1 MAPSARGFK
10 VAKTEARKRR
20 TKPAKGRLTGWIKRQ
35 RKRSRRI
42 ALWLAAVLIGLP
54 LGLTLL
60 YSIVPPPV
68 TPLMLTRLV
77 QGEGLEKQWAPLEEI
92 SPNLRFSVI
101 AGEDN
106 LFCTHSGFD
115 FSSLREAW
123 AERQAGGRSRG
134 ASTLSQQLAKNLFL
148 WPGGG
153 FVRKGVEAYL
163 TLYLET
169 LLSKQR
175 ILELY
180 LNVAEWGPGI
190 YGAQAGAQ
198 AHFGKQASQLS
209 AREAALMAA
218 VLPNPR
224 RWSAGRPG
232 DYISRR
238 ASTLQ
243 TRVQQLGPLLDCAR

>member
-1 MAPSARGFK
+1 MAKAGAERRRAKSWKARLR
-10 VAKTEARKRR
+10 AS
-20 TKPAKGRLTGWIKRQ
+20 LQRQ
-35 RKRSRRI
+35 RRRLRRI
-42 ALWLAAVLIGLP
+42 LLWLAVIVVGLP
-54 LGLTLL
+54 LGFTLL
-60 YSIVPPPV
+60 YSVVPPPV
-68 TPLMLTRLV
+68 TPLMLIRLV
-77 QGEGLEKQWAPLEEI
+77 QGEGLQKQWVPLEEI

-101 AGEDN
+101 AAEDN

-115 FSSLREAW
+115 FASLREAW

-153 FVRKGVEAYL
+153 FLRKGAEAYL
-163 TLYLET
+163 TLYLEG

-175 ILELY
+175 LLELY
-180 LNVAEWGPGI
+180 LNVAELGPGV
-190 YGAQAGAQ
+190 YGAEAGA
-198 AHFGKQASQLS
+198 ASHFGKTAAQLS
-209 AREAALMAA
+209 AREAALLAA

-224 RWSAGRPG
+224 RWSASRPS

-243 TRVQQLGPLLDCAR
+243 TRVQQLGSLLDCAR